1 MAMHC
6 DLSTMMGRRRCTIE
20 DLHKKTGLSR
30 NTISN
35 LYHDK
40 PARIDYDTIE
50 KLCDALE
57 CSISELFILDKVKRE
72 DSHAVEIPSDIVN
85 YVRRNPSTLKAVR
98 AAMDSSADDAFWSDL
113 SERIEKKDG

>member
-6 DLSTMMGRRRCTIE
+6 DLSTIMGRRRFSIE

-40 PARIDYDTIE
+40 PVRIDYETIE
-50 KLCDALE
+50 KLCNALD
-57 CSISELFILDKVKRE
+57 CSIAELFILDKPKQE
-72 DSHAVEIPSDIVN
+72 NSYALEIPQDIVN
-85 YVRRNPSTLKAVR
+85 YVRENPSTLKAVR
-98 AAMDSSADDAFWSDL
+98 AAMDSSADDSFWSDL
-113 SERIEKKDG
+113 SERIDKKDG

>member
-1 MAMHC
+1 MHC

-40 PARIDYDTIE
+40 PVRIDYETIE
-50 KLCDALE
+50 KLCDALD
-57 CSISELFILDKVKRE
+57 CSISELFVLDKVKQKKLHE
-72 DSHAVEIPSDIVN
+72 VEIPSDILR
-85 YVRRNPSTLKAVR
+85 YVQNNPSTIKAVR
-98 AAMDSSADDAFWSDL
+98 AAMDSSADDSFWSDL